1 MWEED
6 SVVLLLCMNLCLLA
20 CFIQQGLFLLPK
32 SLLNGSWQMC
42 VKKMHPFE
50 HDCHCMFA
58 GC

>member
-32 SLLNGSWQMC
+32 SLKWFLADVCKENAS
-42 VKKMHPFE
+42 F
-50 HDCHCMFA
+50 
-58 GC
+58 